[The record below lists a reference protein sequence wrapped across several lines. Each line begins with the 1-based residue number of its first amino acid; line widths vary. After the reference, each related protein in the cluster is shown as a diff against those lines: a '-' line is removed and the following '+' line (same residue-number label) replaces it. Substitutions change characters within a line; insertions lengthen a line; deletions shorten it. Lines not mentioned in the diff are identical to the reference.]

1 MSDRFVNPYNF
12 IPLADKKSKS
22 YEVSESEKLYTGAIT
37 YSLTTKTPLIIP
49 ATNNSSA
56 FIKNSKGD
64 NLLNESEHKSYDFYS
79 YDKSSQGEKR
89 DEIYAEP
96 VIPGSEIRGM
106 LRSIYEVLTDSCM
119 SILNEDLPITKRTSE
134 VFKAGLLKREGND
147 IVLYAAEN
155 AIYRP
160 GNDFSKKYFRLEK
173 RSEGSKVYFDLKQA
187 KRVGVNGRPISPL
200 IKQLA
205 DDIRENCTKEGYL
218 IKGETGPETGKKD
231 KEKHNC
237 HVFYLKE
244 NAKMIDAFHKKDKDR
259 LLATISSYQN
269 QDGHKNDY
277 KEYEEK
283 FLSFYNN
290 ASEGTCFPVYYS
302 VVENAGSKETKNR
315 TVYFSPAAITKEL
328 AENSVATRANEWVPC
343 KTADVLCPTCDLFG
357 MVGTG
362 GEAKASNIRVA
373 DAYLKTNCADYSE
386 LYENVTTLQALN
398 GPKISNSEFYLKKPT
413 KYATFWTYDYY
424 IENGEI
430 HFYKPDEI
438 IIRGRKFYW
447 HQPEMKIQCFEPDK
461 MNVTV
466 RPLKK
471 AVEFGG
477 KVYFER
483 ITQKQLNQLAF
494 ILNCGENGE
503 YDYKMGMAKPLGYG
517 SVHTK
522 VESVELRC
530 IVSDENGLEYSVEP
544 YETQN
549 TYEDNG
555 FSKTAK
561 ESFEIMMSFDVLK
574 GREVTYPITENQRQ
588 GEEGFKWFTEQNH
601 CKLDKDGNRVSG
613 MRNSRMQEVL
623 DRALPNVTAGGE
635 YSLPKKLRDTP
646 QTISKTSAPANHKAG
661 HKCEHPGCNEIT
673 GTNPKNNKPFRY
685 CRKHIPKK

>member
-37 YSLTTKTPLIIP
+37 YSLTTKTPLVIP

-56 FIKNSKGD
+56 FIKNSNGE
-64 NLLNESEHKSYDFYS
+64 NLLGESEHKSYDFYS
-79 YDKSSQGEKR
+79 YDKSLQGEKR
-89 DEIYAEP
+89 DKIYSEP

-119 SILNEDLPITKRTSE
+119 SILNEDLPITKRTGE
-134 VFKAGLLKREGND
+134 VFKAGLLKVED
-147 IVLYAAEN
+147 KKVILYRAESARCN
-155 AIYRP
+155 MNICKSL
-160 GNDFSKKYFRLEK
+160 F
-173 RSEGSKVYFDLKQA
+173 EGSKIYFDLGKAQSNA
-187 KRVGVNGRPISPL
+187 SNSKAPL
-200 IKQLA
+200 IDSISEEKSDKSVIA
-205 DDIRENCTKEGYL
+205 GYL
-218 IKGETGPETGKKD
+218 IKGQVALKK
-231 KEKHNC
+231 KHY
-237 HVFYLKE
+237 HVFYFTDG
-244 NAKMIDAFHKKDKDR
+244 NAGKICEFGLDEKNKLFNVIK
-259 LLATISSYQN
+259 SYQDQEKHSKDYSEYRN
-269 QDGHKNDY
+269 QF
-277 KEYEEK
+277 ETFYEDRI
-283 FLSFYNN
+283 
-290 ASEGTCFPVYYS
+290 EGTYFPVYYS
-302 VVENAGSKETKNR
+302 VVSDGSNGEKNNKII
-315 TVYFSPAAITKEL
+315 YFSPAAITKEL
-328 AENSVATRANEWVPC
+328 AENSVATRAKEWVPC
-343 KTADVLCPTCDLFG
+343 KTAGVLCPACDLFG
-357 MVGTG
+357 MVGAG

-424 IENGEI
+424 IENGAI
-430 HFYKPDEI
+430 HFYKDNEV

-447 HQPEMKIQCFEPDK
+447 HQPEMEIRCFKPDK

-477 KVYFER
+477 KVYFEG
-483 ITQKQLNQLAF
+483 ITQRQLDQLIF

-522 VESVELRC
+522 VENVELRC
-530 IVSDENGLEYSVEP
+530 IVSGENGLEYLVKP

-561 ESFEIMMSFDVLK
+561 ESFEIMMSFDTLK
-574 GREVTYPITENQRQ
+574 GRDVSYPLTENQEP

-601 CKLDKDGNRVSG
+601 CKLDKAGNRISG
-613 MRNSRMQEVL
+613 MRNNRMQEVL

-635 YSLPKKLRDTP
+635 YSLPKKLRNETR
-646 QTISKTSAPANHKAG
+646 TTSKSSAPAINKAG
-661 HKCEHPGCNEIT
+661 HICEYPGCNKITEI
-673 GTNPKNNKPFRY
+673 NPQINKPFRY
-685 CRKHIPKK
+685 CKMHVPKKVSNKCN